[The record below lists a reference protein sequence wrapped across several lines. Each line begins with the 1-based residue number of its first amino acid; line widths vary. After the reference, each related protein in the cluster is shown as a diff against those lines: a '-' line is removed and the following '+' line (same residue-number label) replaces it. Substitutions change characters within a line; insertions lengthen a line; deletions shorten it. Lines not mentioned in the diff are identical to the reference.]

1 MTVAQPRL
9 LPADA
14 LRGVYFIFVVTAL
27 LLTML
32 WDRNLSLILIAVLA
46 APFVV
51 FHPKT
56 GFWLAIGLMM
66 AASMIDP
73 PAGFEFGIGY
83 SPELPYWA
91 SALCIL
97 LVASTWAYLSETG
110 TSDLNSQTC
119 PAVSPSKAL
128 HAYAAVCVFATVLG
142 IMRGYPLHNVGK
154 QAFGCLLF
162 CAYFVFALKF
172 TPTAEDISEVTD
184 WAKQAGIVCALVYIA
199 IYLAQVPTKGL
210 RKELTILAGYG
221 GGLAV
226 LYLPE
231 LLRRGRIRHRF
242 RSAIPMAVLFLVPLL
257 AQYKRAILAFT
268 ICGFLAIG
276 LRSLSR
282 TRRYLHV
289 SLAFG
294 LFALVLSTNV
304 LNPIGRY
311 FSRYESL
318 KYLFP
323 EDIQTSYSLVGR
335 ISELTQILDT
345 LGGAPVV
352 GTGLGSTVVWFEPYT
367 RTWWEQETVEIGWG
381 YVLVKAGI
389 VGTVVFLWFIA
400 TLLRDSLRRPLHGLH
415 LGMFLL
421 FIFMLLQMV
430 ADPFF
435 FNFMTSAWAGMTC
448 GFLHVLNRE
457 AAPVLAEG
465 VDS

>member
-1 MTVAQPRL
+1 MILAEQRLQPSY
-9 LPADA
+9 A
-14 LRGVYFIFVVTAL
+14 LQWAYFFFSLML
-27 LLTML
+27 LLVAMV

-46 APFVV
+46 APYAV
-51 FHPKT
+51 FYPRS
-56 GFWLAIGLMM
+56 GFWLAIALMM

-91 SALCIL
+91 GALCIF
-97 LVASTWAYLSETG
+97 LVASAWAYLSE
-110 TSDLNSQTC
+110 SDHSGYSSQTR
-119 PAVSPSKAL
+119 VVLPSRAFY
-128 HAYAAVCVFATVLG
+128 AYGAVCIFSTLLG
-142 IMRGYPLHNVGK
+142 IMRGYPLHNVAK
-154 QAFGCLLF
+154 QAFGCVLF

-172 TPTAEDISEVTD
+172 SPAEAEIFSVTE
-184 WAKQAGIVCALVYIA
+184 WAKRAGIVCALVYIA
-199 IYLAQVPTKGL
+199 IYVAQIPTKGL
-210 RKELTILAGYG
+210 RKELTILAGYA

-231 LLRRGRIRHRF
+231 LLRKGRIRYRF
-242 RSAIPMAVLFLVPLL
+242 RTAIPMLVLFAVPLL
-257 AQYKRAILAFT
+257 AQYKRAILAFA
-268 ICGFLAIG
+268 ICGFLAVG
-276 LRSLSR
+276 LRSVSR
-282 TRRYLHV
+282 AKRYLHV

-311 FSRYESL
+311 FSKYESL

-335 ISELTQILDT
+335 ISELTQILDS
-345 LGGAPVV
+345 LGGAPVF

-389 VGTVVFLWFIA
+389 VGLAIFLWFIG
-400 TLLRDSLRRPLHGLH
+400 TLLRDSLRTPLHGLH
-415 LGMFLL
+415 LSVFLL
-421 FIFMLLQMV
+421 LIFMLLQMV

-448 GFLHVLNRE
+448 GFLHVLNRQ
-457 AAPVLAEG
+457 AMATASP
-465 VDS
+465 